1 MDNVLFGGMV
11 FLDGN
16 KKVNMN
22 YTIKNLNIHG
32 EIEFTMEEYTK
43 AIGEKGLDGIKKHLV
58 NTLKQKLDELLQSM
72 EIEGK

>member
-11 FLDGN
+11 FIDGN

-32 EIEFTMEEYTK
+32 EIEFPMEEYTK

>member
-16 KKVNMN
+16 KKISIN
-22 YTIKNLNIHG
+22 YTIKSLNIHG
-32 EIEFTMEEYTK
+32 EIELPMEDYTK
-43 AIGEKGLDGIKKHLV
+43 AIGEEGLDGLKKHLV
-58 NTLKQKLDELLQSM
+58 NTLKQKMDELLQSM